1 MDWAIAATVFP
12 IIALGELPDKTM
24 FASLV
29 LSTKASPR
37 AVWLGAAAA
46 FAVHVVIAVTVGVA
60 LFRVLPT
67 RVLDSVVALMFIAGA
82 VLAFREGVHDR
93 RSTDDQPPPVM
104 PHGRAVT
111 TAFVAVFIFE
121 WGDLTQILTANLAAH
136 YHSALS
142 VGVGALAALWSVAA
156 VAVVSGQG
164 LLKVLN
170 LATIR
175 FVTAAILFALGVY
188 AAVTAVR

>member
-46 FAVHVVIAVTVGVA
+46 FVVHVVIAVTIGVA
-60 LFRVLPT
+60 LFRILPT
-67 RVLDSVVALMFIAGA
+67 RALDAVVALMFIAGA

-93 RSTDDQPPPVM
+93 RSTDDEPRPVM

-136 YHSALS
+136 YHNSLS
-142 VGVGALAALWSVAA
+142 VGVGALAALWVVAA

-175 FVTAAILFALGVY
+175 FVTAAILLALGVY
-188 AAVTAVR
+188 AAVTAAR

>member
-1 MDWAIAATVFP
+1 MDWVIAASVFP
-12 IIALGELPDKTM
+12 LIALGELPDKTM

-29 LSTKASPR
+29 LATQASPR

-46 FAVHVVIAVTVGVA
+46 FAVHVVIAVTIGVA

-67 RVLDSVVALMFIAGA
+67 RALDAVVALMFVAGA
-82 VLAFREGVHDR
+82 VLSFREGRKDR
-93 RSTDDQPPPVM
+93 HGGDDEPPAVM

-121 WGDLTQILTANLAAH
+121 WGDLTQILTANLAAR
-136 YHSALS
+136 YHNGLS
-142 VGVGALAALWSVAA
+142 VGVGALGALWAVAA
-156 VAVVSGQG
+156 VAVVSGHG

-175 FVTAAILFALGVY
+175 LVTAALLLALGMY
-188 AAVTAVR
+188 SAVTAAR